1 MTQNIR
7 SLHQDIVQRSQSMFN
22 VLATYL
28 RDKIDITPQELG
40 LIEQYSTIRHLKKKE
55 HLLQEGE
62 VCRHSGFVVK
72 GCLRTYRVD
81 EEGREHTFKFVIENW
96 WAYEQESYST
106 GSPSAFNIQALEDTD
121 LILCSKED
129 FQHLL
134 EQIPHLRLLMDKLLS
149 NSFNASQQRIYNQI
163 GHSPEERYKLFVEV
177 YPDIFNRVPLH
188 MLASYLGMSRETI
201 TRIRAH
207 YAKK

>member
-7 SLHQDIVQRSQSMFN
+7 LFHQGIVEGTKSMFTT
-22 VLATYL
+22 LSTYL
-28 RDKIDITPQELG
+28 REKTDLTPQELG
-40 LIEQYSTIRHLKKKE
+40 LIEQYYITRHLKKKE

-62 VCRHSGFVVK
+62 ICRHSGLVVK

-96 WAYEQESYST
+96 WAYEPESYSNGT
-106 GSPSAFNIQALEDTD
+106 PSAFNIQALEDTE

-129 FQHLL
+129 FQYLL
-134 EQIPHLRLLMDKLLS
+134 EKIPNLRVLTEKLQS

-163 GHSPEERYKLFVEV
+163 VHSPEERYKLFIEE

>member
-1 MTQNIR
+1 
-7 SLHQDIVQRSQSMFN
+7 MFTA
-22 VLATYL
+22 LSTYL
-28 RDKIDITPQELG
+28 KERTYLTPQELG
-40 LIEQYSTIRHLKKKE
+40 LIEQYYTSRYLKKKE

-62 VCRHSGFVVK
+62 ICRHSGFVVK

-81 EEGREHTFKFVIENW
+81 EEGKEHTLKFVIENW
-96 WAYEQESYST
+96 WAYEPESYSNGT
-106 GSPSAFNIQALEDTD
+106 PSAFNIQALEDTE
-121 LILCSKED
+121 LILCLKDD
-129 FQHLL
+129 FQYLL
-134 EQIPHLRLLMDKLLS
+134 ERIPNLRVLTEKLQS
-149 NSFNASQQRIYNQI
+149 NSFNASQQRIYHQI
-163 GHSPEERYKLFVEV
+163 GHSPEERYKSFIAE